1 MASKH
6 HNRVER
12 MEIGDQTSELE
23 QDLSH
28 GLCNGIRLCL
38 VNMTNGVLNVRIIS
52 GPFAGE
58 TALIPWMTMSITPEQ
73 LLFELHWQQ
82 FPMRPAFAMTI
93 NKSQGQSFG
102 TVGIDLCYIFS

>member
-38 VNMTNGVLNVRIIS
+38 VNMINRMLNVRSTS

-58 TALIPWMTMSITPEQ
+58 TAFIPRITMSTTLEQ
-73 LLFELHWQQ
+73 LPFELPW
-82 FPMRPAFAMTI
+82 
-93 NKSQGQSFG
+93 
-102 TVGIDLCYIFS
+102 